1 LSVLGRNMVVNV
13 AGRGWTALVQ
23 IAFIPMLLRLLG
35 ADGFGLVGVFL
46 TLQAASQIL
55 ENSYALTVNR
65 EIARLR
71 GSGQGG
77 IPAVLRTAEVMAWL
91 TAVGFAAIL
100 AVLVPLLSGVWLTAD
115 TLAASTLT
123 TALWLMVPTLGL
135 QLGAGLYVG
144 ALLAGDRHGTA
155 NLLLATT
162 ATLRSGGAAAVVM
175 LTDGGVLTYFL
186 WQIAVA
192 LFHAGSGALLAW
204 RSVARTGA
212 PARFERARLRL
223 FASFGGGM
231 LGIGLLGVLL
241 AQMDRIILARWAG
254 LTELGYYTFT
264 ASLAAVLLYLAGPIS
279 QGVFPA
285 LAGALGRTD
294 RAEAERIFATGTQVL
309 GALVV
314 PAGVALAVFGH
325 EIVTVWTGDAAL
337 AARLAP
343 LLALLAVG
351 STLNAVVYLPSH
363 LYLAS
368 GRTRLVVAFSAIAAS
383 VLGAALVPLIDRFGA
398 LGAAVGWVALNL
410 AYAAVLAPL
419 ILRRVLPGQGWPW
432 ALRGVLVPL
441 AVALPLIGAARL
453 AMPAEPTLSTTI
465 GLPVAGGLAAVL
477 LAAAAAPE
485 LRARLTKGM
494 TN

>member
-1 LSVLGRNMVVNV
+1 MGALGRNMLVNV
-13 AGRGWTALVQ
+13 AGRAWTAVIQ
-23 IAFIPMLLRLLG
+23 IAFMPILLRLLG
-35 ADGFGLVGVFL
+35 ADGFGLIGVFL
-46 TLQAASQIL
+46 TLQAAALVL
-55 ENSYALTVNR
+55 ENAYALTVNR
-65 EIARLR
+65 EVSRLR
-71 GSGQGG
+71 GSGQEGV
-77 IPAVLRTAEVMAWL
+77 PATLRTAEVMAWL
-91 TAVGFAAIL
+91 TAAGFAAVL
-100 AVLVPLLSGVWLTAD
+100 GVLVPLLSGAWVTAD

-162 ATLRSGGAAAVVM
+162 ATLRSGGAAAVVL

-192 LFHAGSGALLAW
+192 LFHAGVGALLAW
-204 RSVARTGA
+204 RSVPRTGA

-231 LGIGLLGVLL
+231 LGIGLLGALL
-241 AQMDRIILARWAG
+241 TQMDRIVLVRWAG

-279 QGVFPA
+279 QGTFPA
-285 LAGALGRTD
+285 LAAALGRAD
-294 RAEAERIFATGTQVL
+294 RAGAERIFATATQVL

-314 PAGVALAVFGH
+314 PAGLVLAVFGH
-325 EIVTVWTGDAAL
+325 EIVTVWTGDAVL

-368 GRTRLVVAFSAIAAS
+368 GRTRLVMTFSAIAAG
-383 VLGAALVPLIDRFGA
+383 VLGAALVPLVDRFGA
-398 LGAAVGWVALNL
+398 LGAAGGWAALNL
-410 AYAAVLAPL
+410 AYVAVLAPL
-419 ILRRVLPGQGWPW
+419 ILRRVLPGQGWSW
-432 ALRGVLVPL
+432 AVRGVLVPL
-441 AVALPLIGAARL
+441 AVTLPAVGAARL
-453 AMPAEPTLSTTI
+453 VMPADPELAATV
-465 GLPVAGGLAAVL
+465 GLPVTAGLAAVL
-477 LAAAAAPE
+477 MSAMAAPE
-485 LRARLTKGM
+485 LRARLARGM